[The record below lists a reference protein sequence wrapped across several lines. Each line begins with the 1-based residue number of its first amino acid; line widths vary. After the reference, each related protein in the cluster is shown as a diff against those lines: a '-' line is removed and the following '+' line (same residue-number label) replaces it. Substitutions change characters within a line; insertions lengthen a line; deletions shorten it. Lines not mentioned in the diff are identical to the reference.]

1 MIIGT
6 VRWFNPELG
15 FGFIVVNEFEDALV
29 HYTAIRMKGF
39 RTLSDG
45 DIVMY
50 DLPQKTKTTA
60 FFSQK
65 IFKHFL

>member
-15 FGFIVVNEFEDALV
+15 FGFIVVNEIEDAFV

-39 RTLSDG
+39 RTLSEG

-50 DLPQKTKTTA
+50 DLARGRNGYLALNVTP
-60 FFSQK
+60 
-65 IFKHFL
+65 LR

>member
-15 FGFIVVNEFEDALV
+15 FGFIVVNEFEDAFV

-50 DLPQKTKTTA
+50 DLARGRNGYLVLNVTP
-60 FFSQK
+60 
-65 IFKHFL
+65 LR